1 MCQLSIIS
9 IADFIYKYTGITNS
23 VPKYTLQLKLTTQFI
38 GYRRKDLNS
47 VEWSSFYKSDLTW
60 ADFSNLS

>member
-9 IADFIYKYTGITNS
+9 IADLIYNYTGITNS
-23 VPKYTLQLKLTTQFI
+23 VPKYILQLKLTTQFI
-38 GYRRKDLNS
+38 GYRLKDLNS
-47 VEWSSFYKSDLTW
+47 IEWSSFYMSDLIW